1 MSCKATSSREDWG
14 NPMSEWLKGLGR
26 GKRKL
31 IQAAK
36 PRRIVL
42 TASCI
47 RAIEYCLKE
56 YTKKRHEGICY
67 LYGVTGEEIVLAVS
81 AIKPEAQTT
90 YGSFFVST
98 KSMARVVRA
107 GANSGLQVV
116 GQVHTHPQ
124 QAFHSP
130 GDNEGALTAY
140 DGYVSIVLPDYGKE
154 LPSFKGAAF
163 FLYVKGQGFI
173 EVPISKV
180 KIVPEVVV

>member
-1 MSCKATSSREDWG
+1 MF
-14 NPMSEWLKGLGR
+14 EWLKGLRR

-47 RAIEYCLKE
+47 RAIESCLKDFI
-56 YTKKRHEGICY
+56 KKRHEGICY
-67 LYGVTGEEIVLAVS
+67 LYGVTGEEVVLAVS
-81 AIKPEAQTT
+81 AMKPEAETT
-90 YGSFFVST
+90 YGSFFVSA
-98 KSMARVVRA
+98 KSMAKVVRA
-107 GANSGLQVV
+107 GANNGLQVV

-140 DGYVSIVLPDYGKE
+140 DGYISIVIPDYGME
-154 LPSFKGAAF
+154 LPSLKGAAF
-163 FLYVKGQGFI
+163 FVYVKGHGFI
-173 EVPISKV
+173 EVAVSKV
-180 KIVPEVVV
+180 RIVPEVVV